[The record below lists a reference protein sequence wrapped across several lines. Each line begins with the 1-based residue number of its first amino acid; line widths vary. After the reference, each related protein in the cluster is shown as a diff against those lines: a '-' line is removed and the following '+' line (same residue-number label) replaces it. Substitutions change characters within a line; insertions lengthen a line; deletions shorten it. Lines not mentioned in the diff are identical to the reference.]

1 MASTSLSSSSTHFIG
16 SKVIIGSEFHSRPI
30 SVKFRPFSVSA
41 AAATCESS
49 TAERKRNSTYNT
61 PRHISLPASLYEVLG
76 IQMGAT
82 CQEIKA
88 AYRRLA
94 RVLHP
99 DVAAATRQNDDDNTA
114 FEFMKVHEAY
124 ETLSDPEK
132 REVYDLSLFRQ
143 RRPVSSP
150 FAMSTSAAAA
160 SGFSGYTRRSWE
172 TDQCW

>member
-1 MASTSLSSSSTHFIG
+1 MASTSLSSSSTHLIG

-30 SVKFRPFSVSA
+30 SVKFRPLRVSA

-49 TAERKRNSTYNT
+49 TAERTRRSTYST
-61 PRHISLPASLYEVLG
+61 PRHISSPASLYEVLG
-76 IQMGAT
+76 IQICAT

-99 DVAAATRQNDDDNTA
+99 DVAAATGQNDDNTA

-124 ETLSDPEK
+124 ETLSDPDK
-132 REVYDLSLFRQ
+132 RADYDMSLFMR

-150 FAMSTSAAAA
+150 FAMSTSSA

>member
-1 MASTSLSSSSTHFIG
+1 MASISSLQSLSYSSAHFNG
-16 SKVIIGSEFHSRPI
+16 SRLPVDRLRSPPSRV
-30 SVKFRPFSVSA
+30 SFRPLRVSA
-41 AAATCESS
+41 ACAT
-49 TAERKRNSTYNT
+49 TAERTTVSDIAS
-61 PRHISLPASLYEVLG
+61 PGSLYEVLG

-99 DVAAATRQNDDDNTA
+99 DVATTSQKEETTY
-114 FEFMKVHEAY
+114 EFIKIHEAY

-132 REVYDLSLFRQ
+132 RADYDRSLFWRRRQ
-143 RRPVSSP
+143 MSSP
-150 FAMSTSAAAA
+150 FVTSAAATKMSSSSV
-160 SGFSGYTRRSWE
+160 SGFSGYTRQRWE